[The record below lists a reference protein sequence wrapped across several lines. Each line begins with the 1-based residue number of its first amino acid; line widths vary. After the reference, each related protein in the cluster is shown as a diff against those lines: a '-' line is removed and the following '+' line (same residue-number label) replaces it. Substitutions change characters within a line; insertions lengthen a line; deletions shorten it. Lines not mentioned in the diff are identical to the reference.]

1 MLLCCLFIGL
11 AMLNINQLIFPLP
24 PATPPVGNCQLTA
37 GDAVLD
43 ALYLEGKDGMPV
55 ILFSH
60 GNYQT
65 LADIKPFCEEFRKHG
80 YSIMAY
86 DYAGYGSSTGAP
98 SELQAS
104 LDIEAVHDWLL
115 REKGVKPEDIVI
127 MGYSVGG
134 GPSCHL
140 ASQRPAKA
148 VVLCAPFASAVRVV
162 LPFSLP
168 GDKFHNDR
176 KLSKTDTPV
185 LIFHGKQDHVIPFR
199 NAERLYKKA
208 KSTKKKL
215 FAHDTADHND
225 LFDCLGDDFWTELAD
240 FLDNN

>member
-1 MLLCCLFIGL
+1 M
-11 AMLNINQLIFPLP
+11 ANIDKLMFPMP
-24 PATPPVGNCQLTA
+24 PATPLAGNCQIIA
-37 GDAVLD
+37 GSAVLD
-43 ALYLEGKDGMPV
+43 ALWLEGKKDMPV

-65 LADIKPFCEEFRKHG
+65 LADIKSFCEDFQKHG

-86 DYAGYGSSTGAP
+86 DYAGYGSSTGTP
-98 SELQAS
+98 SEKQAC

-115 REKGVKPEDIVI
+115 REKGVKAEDIVI

-140 ASQRPAKA
+140 ASQHPAKA
-148 VVLCAPFASAVRVV
+148 IVLCAPFASAVRVV

-168 GDKFHNDR
+168 GDKFRNDCI
-176 KLSKTDTPV
+176 LSKTATPV
-185 LIFHGKQDHVIPFR
+185 LIFHGKQDRVIPFR

-208 KSTKKKL
+208 KNTKKKL
-215 FAHDTADHND
+215 LAHNTADHND
-225 LFDCLGDDFWTELAD
+225 LFDCLGDDFWKELAA
-240 FLDNN
+240 FLDITNGE